1 MSFIVDSY
9 IFIVLVMVRR
19 VVCLFFFNCGDDIQR
34 EDGWD
39 LLMEKIFK
47 T

>member
-19 VVCLFFFNCGDDIQR
+19 VIFLLSFNRGDD
-34 EDGWD
+34 
-39 LLMEKIFK
+39 